1 MRAGFGPLDV
11 RAEGNRTKELSAPR
25 PLAHPVETPLLLNK
39 EALVSHIQFC
49 ALETLFSAL
58 RPLSF
63 LLISDVYSNNPED
76 RVFPV
81 PPFTK

>member
-1 MRAGFGPLDV
+1 MRAGFGPVDA

-25 PLAHPVETPLLLNK
+25 PLAHPVETRLLLKK

-63 LLISDVYSNNPED
+63 LLISHVYSNNPED
-76 RVFPV
+76 RGFPS
-81 PPFTK
+81 PTIY